1 MSRSDQGFALF
12 LVVVLVAIATLF
24 YQIFPRHD
32 EGQAAPTGAGSAP
45 SPTAA
50 APPAK

>member
-1 MSRSDQGFALF
+1 MSRSDRGFALF
-12 LVVVLVAIATLF
+12 LLVVLVAIATLF

-32 EGQAAPTGAGSAP
+32 QGQAATPGAGSAP

-50 APPAK
+50 PPAK